1 VLAGGGGQ
9 QAVQQRIDWLAGRV
23 DGLDPHRAWAWC
35 QALAVVLA
43 VSLLSGSGEDP
54 SGEEMLA
61 IARAVA
67 EGC

>member
-54 SGEEMLA
+54 VWRGD
-61 IARAVA
+61 ARHRP
-67 EGC
+67 GSC

>member
-1 VLAGGGGQ
+1 MAGA
-9 QAVQQRIDWLAGRV
+9 AVRE
-23 DGLDPHRAWAWC
+23 C

-43 VSLLSGSGEDP
+43 VSLLSGSSEDP

-61 IARAVA
+61 IARAAV